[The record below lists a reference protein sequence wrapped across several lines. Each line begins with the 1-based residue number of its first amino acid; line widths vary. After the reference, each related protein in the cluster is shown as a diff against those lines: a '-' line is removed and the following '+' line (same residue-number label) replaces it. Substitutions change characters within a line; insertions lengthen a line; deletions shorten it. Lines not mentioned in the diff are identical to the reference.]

1 MSVTLNNTTQKD
13 WLAGMGITP
22 EIYSGYDD
30 NVKLSIG
37 DSFRNIGLG
46 NINPS
51 GSTGNQLLDY
61 SNADGMFGLTNG
73 TWNNLGQISGLAGAG
88 YNIYDGLLGN
98 KSKLFKEQIGSLK
111 DQRAHNN
118 QLIADRKQFKSN
130 IGSGLSGSFA
140 NG

>member
-13 WLAGMGITP
+13 WLADMGITP

-30 NVKLSIG
+30 NVKLAIG
-37 DSFRNIGLG
+37 DSYRNVGLG

-51 GSTGNQLLDY
+51 STGNQLLDY
-61 SNADGMFGLTNG
+61 SNQEGMFGLNNG
-73 TWNNLGQISGLAGAG
+73 TWNNLGQIAGLAGAG
-88 YNIYDGLLGN
+88 YNIYDGLFGN

>member
-1 MSVTLNNTTQKD
+1 MSELSKNTTQQE
-13 WLAGMGITP
+13 WLAGMGITH
-22 EIYSGYDD
+22 EIYSSYDD

-46 NINPS
+46 SINPS
-51 GSTGNQLLDY
+51 STGNLTLDH
-61 SNADGMFGLTNG
+61 SNAEGMFGLTNG
-73 TWNNLGQISGLAGAG
+73 TWNNLGQMAGLAGAG
-88 YNIYDGLLGN
+88 YNIYDGLFGN
-98 KSKLFKEQIGSLK
+98 KAQLYKEQIGSLK

-118 QLIADRKQFKSN
+118 QLIADRKQFKNN

>member
-13 WLAGMGITP
+13 WLASMGITP

-30 NVKLSIG
+30 NVKLAIG
-37 DSFRNIGLG
+37 DSYKNVGLG
-46 NINPS
+46 SIGPS
-51 GSTGNQLLDY
+51 STGNSLLDY
-61 SNADGMFGLTNG
+61 SNEEGMFGLTNG
-73 TWNNLGQISGLAGAG
+73 AWNNLGQIAGLAGAG
-88 YNIYDGLLGN
+88 YNIYDGLFGN

>member
-22 EIYSGYDD
+22 EIYAGYDD
-30 NVKLSIG
+30 DVKLAIG
-37 DSFRNIGLG
+37 DSYRNVGLG
-46 NINPS
+46 SIGPS
-51 GSTGNQLLDY
+51 STGNPLLDY
-61 SNADGMFGLTNG
+61 SNAEGMFGLTNG
-73 TWNNLGQISGLAGAG
+73 EWNNLGQIAGLAGAG
-88 YNIYDGLLGN
+88 YNIYDGLFGN

-111 DQRAHNN
+111 DQRANNN

-130 IGSGLSGSFA
+130 IGSGLSGAFA

>member
-30 NVKLSIG
+30 NVKLAIG
-37 DSFRNIGLG
+37 DSYKNVGLG
-46 NINPS
+46 SIGPS
-51 GSTGNQLLDY
+51 STGNSLLDY
-61 SNADGMFGLTNG
+61 SNEEGMFGLTNG
-73 TWNNLGQISGLAGAG
+73 AWNNLGQIAGLAGAG
-88 YNIYDGLLGN
+88 YNIYDGLFGN

>member
-30 NVKLSIG
+30 NVKLAIG
-37 DSFRNIGLG
+37 DSYRNVGLG
-46 NINPS
+46 SISPS
-51 GSTGNQLLDY
+51 GTGNTALDY
-61 SNADGMFGLTNG
+61 SNAEGMFGLTNG
-73 TWNNLGQISGLAGAG
+73 AWNNLGQMAGLAGAG
-88 YNIYDGLLGN
+88 YNIYDGLFGN

>member
-22 EIYSGYDD
+22 EIYAGYDD
-30 NVKLSIG
+30 DVKLAIG
-37 DSFRNIGLG
+37 DSYRYAGLG
-46 NINPS
+46 SINPS
-51 GSTGNQLLDY
+51 STGNPLLDY
-61 SNADGMFGLTNG
+61 SNAEGMFGLTNG
-73 TWNNLGQISGLAGAG
+73 EWNNLGQIAGLAGAG
-88 YNIYDGLLGN
+88 YNIYDGLFGN

-111 DQRAHNN
+111 DQRANNN

-130 IGSGLSGSFA
+130 IGSGLSGAFA

>member
-22 EIYSGYDD
+22 EVYSGYGDD
-30 NVKLSIG
+30 VKLAIG
-37 DSFRNIGLG
+37 DSYRNVGLG
-46 NINPS
+46 NIGPS
-51 GSTGNQLLDY
+51 STGNLTLDY
-61 SNADGMFGLTNG
+61 SNAEGMFGLTNG
-73 TWNNLGQISGLAGAG
+73 AWNNLGQIAGLAGAG
-88 YNIYDGLLGN
+88 YNIYDGLFGN

>member
-1 MSVTLNNTTQKD
+1 MSVTINNTTQKY

-30 NVKLSIG
+30 NVKLAIG
-37 DSFRNIGLG
+37 DSYKNVGLG
-46 NINPS
+46 SIGPS
-51 GSTGNQLLDY
+51 STGNSLLDY
-61 SNADGMFGLTNG
+61 SNEEGMFGLTNG
-73 TWNNLGQISGLAGAG
+73 AWNNLGQIAGLAGAG
-88 YNIYDGLLGN
+88 YNIYDGLFGN

>member
-30 NVKLSIG
+30 NVKLAIG
-37 DSFRNIGLG
+37 DSYKNVGLG
-46 NINPS
+46 SIGPS
-51 GSTGNQLLDY
+51 NTGNQLLDY
-61 SNADGMFGLTNG
+61 SNEEGMFGLTNG
-73 TWNNLGQISGLAGAG
+73 AWNNMGQMAGLAGAG
-88 YNIYDGLLGN
+88 YKVYDGLFGN
-98 KSKLFKEQIGSLK
+98 TSKLFKEQIGSLK

>member
-1 MSVTLNNTTQKD
+1 MSELSKNTTQKD

-30 NVKLSIG
+30 NVKLAIG
-37 DSFRNIGLG
+37 DSYRNVGLG
-46 NINPS
+46 NIDPS
-51 GSTGNQLLDY
+51 STGNLTLDH
-61 SNADGMFGLTNG
+61 SNAEGMFGLTNG
-73 TWNNLGQISGLAGAG
+73 TWNNLGQIAGLAGAG
-88 YNIYDGLLGN
+88 YNIYDGLFGN

-118 QLIADRKQFKSN
+118 QLIADRKQFKNN

>member
-1 MSVTLNNTTQKD
+1 MSMTDYAKWWEKD
-13 WLAGMGITP
+13 SST
-22 EIYSGYDD
+22 
-30 NVKLSIG
+30 
-37 DSFRNIGLG
+37 
-46 NINPS
+46 NP
-51 GSTGNQLLDY
+51 LLDY
-61 SNADGMFGLTNG
+61 NNAEGLFGFTNG
-73 TWNNLGQISGLAGAG
+73 TWNNVGQLADLGGVG
-88 YNIYDGLLGN
+88 YEFYDNLLGN

>member
-22 EIYSGYDD
+22 EIYSNYDD
-30 NVKLSIG
+30 NVKLAIGDNYRNVGLGSIG
-37 DSFRNIGLG
+37 
-46 NINPS
+46 PS
-51 GSTGNQLLDY
+51 STGNLTLDH
-61 SNADGMFGLTNG
+61 SNSEGMFGLTNG
-73 TWNNLGQISGLAGAG
+73 TWNNLGQIAGLAGAG
-88 YNIYDGLLGN
+88 YNIYDGLFGN

>member
-1 MSVTLNNTTQKD
+1 MSTTSNNTTQKD

-30 NVKLSIG
+30 NVKLAIG
-37 DSFRNIGLG
+37 DSYKNVGLG
-46 NINPS
+46 SIGPS
-51 GSTGNQLLDY
+51 STGNQLLDY
-61 SNADGMFGLTNG
+61 SNQEGMFGLTNG
-73 TWNNLGQISGLAGAG
+73 EWNNIGQMADLGGIG
-88 YNIYDGLLGN
+88 YNLYDNTLGN
-98 KSKLFKEQIGSLK
+98 KSKLYKEQIGSLK

>member
-1 MSVTLNNTTQKD
+1 MSTQQE

-30 NVKLSIG
+30 NVKLAIG
-37 DSFRNIGLG
+37 DSYRNVGLG
-46 NINPS
+46 SIKPS
-51 GSTGNQLLDY
+51 GSTGNLTLDH
-61 SNADGMFGLTNG
+61 SNTEGMFGLTNG
-73 TWNNLGQISGLAGAG
+73 TWNNLGQMAGLAGAG
-88 YNIYDGLLGN
+88 YNIYDGLFGN
-98 KSKLFKEQIGSLK
+98 KAQLYKEQIGSLK

>member
-13 WLAGMGITP
+13 WLAGMGISP
-22 EIYSGYDD
+22 EMYAGYGDD
-30 NVKLSIG
+30 AKLAIG
-37 DSFRNIGLG
+37 DSYRNVGLG
-46 NINPS
+46 SISPS
-51 GSTGNQLLDY
+51 STGNLTLDH
-61 SNADGMFGLTNG
+61 SNAEGMFGLTNG
-73 TWNNLGQISGLAGAG
+73 TWNNLGQIAGLAGAG
-88 YNIYDGLLGN
+88 YNIYDGLFGN

-111 DQRAHNN
+111 DQRANNN